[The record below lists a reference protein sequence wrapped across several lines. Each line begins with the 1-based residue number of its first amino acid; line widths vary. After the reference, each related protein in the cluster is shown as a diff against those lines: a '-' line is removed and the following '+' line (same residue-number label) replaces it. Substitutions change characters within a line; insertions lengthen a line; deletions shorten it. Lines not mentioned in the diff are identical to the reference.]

1 MFFFLIAKNMDKNN
15 SSFWGI
21 AIQQSNVNQQYSLQ
35 TNAQNSCPIHK
46 LANGSQI
53 REFCLIL

>member
-1 MFFFLIAKNMDKNN
+1 MDKNN

-21 AIQQSNVNQQYSLQ
+21 AIQQSNVNQQHSLQ